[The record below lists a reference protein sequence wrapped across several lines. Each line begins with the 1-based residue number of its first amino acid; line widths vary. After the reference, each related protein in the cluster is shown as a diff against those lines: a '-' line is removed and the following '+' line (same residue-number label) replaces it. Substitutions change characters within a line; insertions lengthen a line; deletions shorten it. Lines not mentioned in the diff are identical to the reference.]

1 MKLRALLAV
10 ATAAAALTGCGT
22 KAADLFIVNRGG
34 STPHAQLTML
44 VNEEG
49 NVNCNGGPTLKLSDP
64 QLVTART
71 IQEETQQ
78 AASSNL
84 SLPPQPGSVL
94 HYYLR
99 EEGGSI
105 RFSDN
110 SAGQPAILRQLQLF
124 VVQVAQQVCHLPE

>member
-22 KAADLFIVNRGG
+22 KAADLFIVNRSG

-84 SLPPQPGSVL
+84 SLPPRPGSVL
-94 HYYLR
+94 RYYLR

>member
-22 KAADLFIVNRGG
+22 KAADLFIVNRSG

-105 RFSDN
+105 RFSD
-110 SAGQPAILRQLQLF
+110 SSTGQPAILRQLQLF